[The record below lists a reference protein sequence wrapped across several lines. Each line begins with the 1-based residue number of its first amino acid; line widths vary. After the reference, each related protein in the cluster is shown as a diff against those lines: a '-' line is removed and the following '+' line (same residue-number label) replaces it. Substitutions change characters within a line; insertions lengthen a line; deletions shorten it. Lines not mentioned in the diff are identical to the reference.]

1 MKNITVFG
9 GNGFIG
15 HHLARRL
22 KKEGNWVRTVDINE
36 YEHGLVDYT
45 DDYVIGDLRDKE
57 TVKNNLLKDGKP
69 VDELYVLS
77 SWMGGAGVIFTGE
90 FDDEIMYNSLTIDL
104 NSAKYASELGVGK
117 VFFSSSA
124 CCYNADLQ
132 KEADNC
138 GLKETDDYPANP
150 DSDYGFAKLT
160 SERVYQAFHRNK
172 GLNIRICRFHNVFG
186 EEGSWQNGKEK
197 FPAAISRKIAES
209 VDGGEIEIWGTGNQ
223 TRSFIYVD
231 EAIDGVL
238 RLMESDYTKPIN
250 IGSSEMISVNDL
262 AKMVMDISG
271 KKLSIKNVSSNAI
284 GVQGRNSDN
293 TLCQQVLNWSPSQP
307 LKTGMKKLYS
317 WINQQITQ
325 KEHTIYIHA
334 SQVYKWKE
342 IGQKRQDRM
351 WDAII
356 NTKINE

>member
-15 HHLARRL
+15 HHLSRRL
-22 KKEGNWVRTVDINE
+22 KNEGNWVRTVDINE
-36 YEHGLVDYT
+36 YTFGDIDYT
-45 DDYVIGDLRDKE
+45 DDYVIGDLRDRDV
-57 TVKNNLLKDGKP
+57 VKNNLLKDGKP

-104 NSAKYASELGVGK
+104 NSAKYSSELGVGK

-132 KEADNC
+132 QDPNNG

-186 EEGSWQNGKEK
+186 VEGSWNNRKEK
-197 FPAAISRKIAES
+197 FPAAVTRKVCEAK
-209 VDGGEIEIWGTGNQ
+209 DGGEVEIWGTGSQ

-231 EAIDGVL
+231 EAVDGVL

-262 AKMVMDISG
+262 AKMVIEISG
-271 KKLSIKNVSSNAI
+271 KKLSIKNVYSNAI

-293 TLCQQVLNWSPSQP
+293 TLIQEVLNWQPSQP
-307 LKTGMKKLYS
+307 LRNGMEKLYE
-317 WINQQITQ
+317 WIN
-325 KEHTIYIHA
+325 K
-334 SQVYKWKE
+334 QV
-342 IGQKRQDRM
+342 
-351 WDAII
+351 
-356 NTKINE
+356 NNE

>member
-1 MKNITVFG
+1 MKKKTATVFG

-22 KKEGNWVRTVDINE
+22 KQVGYWVRTVDINE
-36 YEHGLVDYT
+36 YTFGDIDYT
-45 DDYVIGDLRDKE
+45 DDYVIGDLRDKNV
-57 TVKNNLLKDGKP
+57 VKENLLKDGKP

-104 NSAKYASELGVGK
+104 NSAKYSSELGVGK

-132 KEADNC
+132 QDPDNV

-172 GLNIRICRFHNVFG
+172 GLNIRICRFHNVYG
-186 EEGSWQNGKEK
+186 TEGSWNNNKEK
-197 FPAAISRKIAES
+197 FPAAITRKVCEA
-209 VDGGEIEIWGTGNQ
+209 VDGGEVEIWGTGNQ

-231 EAIDGVL
+231 EAVDGVL
-238 RLMESDYTKPIN
+238 RLMESGHKTPIN

-262 AKMVMDISG
+262 AKMVIDISG
-271 KKLSIKNVSSNAI
+271 KKLTIKNVSSNAI

-293 TLCQQVLNWSPSQP
+293 TLIKEVLGWSPSQP
-307 LKTGMKKLYS
+307 LRTGMEKLYS
-317 WINQQITQ
+317 WIN
-325 KEHTIYIHA
+325 K
-334 SQVYKWKE
+334 QV
-342 IGQKRQDRM
+342 
-351 WDAII
+351 I
-356 NTKINE
+356 NGRS

>member
-22 KKEGNWVRTVDINE
+22 KKEGHWVRTVDINE
-36 YEHGLVDYT
+36 YTFGAIDYT

-57 TVKNNLLKDGKP
+57 VVKQNLLKGGKP

-104 NSAKYASELGVGK
+104 NSAKYSSELGVGK

-132 KEADNC
+132 QDPNNS

-160 SERVYQAFHRNK
+160 SERIYQAFNRNK
-172 GLNIRICRFHNVFG
+172 GLDIRICRFHNVFG
-186 EEGSWQNGKEK
+186 VEGSWDNGKEK
-197 FPAAISRKIAES
+197 FPAAITRKVCEA
-209 VDGGEIEIWGTGNQ
+209 VDGGEVEIWGTGSQ

-231 EAIDGVL
+231 EAVDGVL
-238 RLMESDYTKPIN
+238 RLMESRYKKPIN

-262 AKMVMDISG
+262 AKMVIEISG
-271 KKLSIKNVSSNAI
+271 KKLSIKNVQSNAI

-293 TLCQQVLNWSPSQP
+293 TLIKEVLNWQPTQP
-307 LKTGMKKLYS
+307 LKTGMEKLYK
-317 WINQQITQ
+317 WIDERVQLKNQS
-325 KEHTIYIHA
+325 ER
-334 SQVYKWKE
+334 V
-342 IGQKRQDRM
+342 
-351 WDAII
+351 
-356 NTKINE
+356 